1 MDAAHKCFETY
12 IKNEYLPKDMGK
24 YFLKE
29 YSSIEYNLEG
39 KKITANRALN
49 ILGEYNFCEGVGRAI
64 MHCDPISESDDGR
77 KVFMDQK

>member
-1 MDAAHKCFETY
+1 MDAYECFKAY
-12 IKNEYLPKDMGK
+12 IKSESLPKDMEK
-24 YFLKE
+24 YFIKE
-29 YSSIEYNLEG
+29 YPTIVYSSEG
-39 KKITANRALN
+39 KNITAEKALD